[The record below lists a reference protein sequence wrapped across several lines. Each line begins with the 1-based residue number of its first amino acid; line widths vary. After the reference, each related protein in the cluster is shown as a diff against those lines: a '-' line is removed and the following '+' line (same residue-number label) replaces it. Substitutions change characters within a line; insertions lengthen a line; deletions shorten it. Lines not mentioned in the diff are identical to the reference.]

1 MYLSN
6 SDIQVTGLFPIATLN
21 VLWRMMAGARYSPDD
36 AELLILLE
44 KLRSLFRS
52 GNASGGITAVL
63 PILMKIAP
71 VFSGYAIMKATTS
84 DIQEFFRVSVGKCW
98 NYKFYCNFYFSHKRI

>member
-1 MYLSN
+1 
-6 SDIQVTGLFPIATLN
+6 
-21 VLWRMMAGARYSPDD
+21 MMAGARYSRDD

-52 GNASGGITAVL
+52 GNASGGIVGVF

-71 VFSGYAIMKATTS
+71 VLSGYAKTLSVTADMQ
-84 DIQEFFRVSVGKCW
+84 DFFRVSVG
-98 NYKFYCNFYFSHKRI
+98 I